1 MGVTMLEF
9 VTNTAEEPADAD
21 TLVQADFSIS
31 LAA

>member
-9 VTNTAEEPADAD
+9 VTNTAEEPADAV
-21 TLVQADFSIS
+21 TFVQADFSIS